1 MKTENL
7 VESPAQVSEITEH
20 VHNSQRL
27 TNLHLD
33 ILNKHKLGWSVETE
47 DLVSKSGKPTD
58 KVGLFRSDNGF
69 CLGTHSKRYI
79 PCQNSELVK
88 LIVYACEPISDL
100 NLDYTNG
107 GVLQDGKKIF
117 LQIPLPDTTIG
128 KAHVKRMITAL
139 NSHDGKTA
147 VALGTTQTVVS
158 CQNTFFKAYKSS
170 DMSRVG
176 HYSTMQ
182 KKLESLTDNLRYTIL
197 KDQEQ
202 VDFFRKLQDTQVSK
216 QDVDTVKSLVFNIP
230 IDPTEISTRKENLV
244 KKFDTCI
251 DAEFGTYGSTAW
263 GLFNA
268 VTRYT
273 NHHIRDYKS
282 SQAKLSNVMIGT
294 GAKIN
299 STVYSYLLN
308 NYSNN

>member
-1 MKTENL
+1 MENIS
-7 VESPAQVSEITEH
+7 SPGHAQPTEITEH
-20 VHNSQRL
+20 IHSSTRL

-33 ILNKHKLGWSVETE
+33 ILNKHNLGWSVETE
-47 DLVSKSGKPTD
+47 DLISKSGKATD
-58 KVGLFRSDNGF
+58 KVGLFRSDNGL

-88 LIVYACEPISDL
+88 LIVYASEPIQDL
-100 NLDYTNG
+100 SLDHTMG
-107 GVLQDGKKIF
+107 GTLQDGRKIF

-128 KAHVKRMITAL
+128 NAHVKRMITAL

-158 CQNTFFKAYKSS
+158 CQNTFFKAYRSS

-182 KKLESLTDNLRYTIL
+182 KKLESLTNNLRYTIE

-202 VDFFRKLQDTQVSK
+202 IEIFRKLHGTK
-216 QDVDTVKSLVFNIP
+216 ITKADVEKMKSLVFNIP
-230 IDPTEISTRKENLV
+230 INPEEISTRKENLV
-244 KKFDTCI
+244 KKFDTCL
-251 DAEFGTYGSTAW
+251 DAEFAAHGETAW

-282 SQAKLSNVMIGT
+282 SQAKLTNVMIGT

-299 STVYSYLLN
+299 SMAYSFLLN
-308 NYSNN
+308 NYSSN